1 MSHLRRSIHRLANV
15 WRGTRA
21 EQHLSRELSAHLRLM
36 QDDFERRGM
45 APEDARVA
53 ARRAFG
59 GVDRAKDLQRDARS
73 FPWLEDLRRDLAY
86 AGRTLRRS
94 PGFTIAAI
102 LTLALGIGANTAIFS
117 VVNAVLVRP
126 LPYPRSDRLVRFVE
140 NTGGT
145 GQSGAPERRS
155 AALTLSDLASFRE
168 EARSL
173 SHVGIYAPSTMIVT
187 GRGDPFRMHA
197 VRLSPA
203 VLQMVDAR
211 PVLGRIFDPREERTG
226 ADPVAVLSYASWQ
239 RHFAGASDVLGQ
251 HLTLDGRSF
260 AIVGVMPA
268 GFRFPDSQAQ
278 VWLPY
283 TVGSNMLRARVPP
296 IARVAD
302 GVSMDAAAAEVDSIL
317 RRLGATFDPQRSGQP
332 RFELEPLQEQLV
344 SSVRP
349 ALNVLAA
356 AVWFV
361 LLIACVNVA
370 NLVLARS
377 AARQREMVVRTAI
390 GAGRARLVRQLL
402 TESMLLAVIGGVAAV
417 GLAFVGIELLQ
428 RLAAIL
434 PRADLAVELGIPRLD
449 EIGVDARV
457 LVFAAVVTAITG
469 LISGLAPAIGLSRT
483 RDAEILRSGNS
494 LDAGVNPLR
503 RHRMQGAL
511 VIAEIALAML
521 LLVCGG
527 LLVHSFLKLSAVK
540 AGFDPAGVLTFAVY
554 APRPLV
560 APGSP
565 ASAPARA
572 APTADDILTNLQALP
587 EVSAAG
593 YAELLPFVRFRS
605 GVRLRMTPDPPS
617 TPPAPP
623 APGTQL
629 PPELPDTRIV
639 SRDFLPAMGIRVVEG
654 RGFGPDDTENGQ
666 KVLLINRTLARSGFL
681 GPHPIGT
688 RVYAAGKAPWLIV
701 GIVDDVRQYGLD
713 RAPDPQIF
721 IDARQLPISN
731 PNPYFAVRTNGNVTG
746 LVAAVRGTVKR
757 LNPDAIVDNVASMD
771 QLVSNSMSRPRLNA
785 VLMGIFAVVA
795 AMLSVVG
802 VYGVIAYSVAR
813 RTREIGIRVALGAKR
828 GEIIGMILGQAF
840 ALTLAGMALGLT
852 GAALAARYLE
862 RLLFG
867 LRPLDPLTFVVVSS
881 LFIAAAM
888 AASYIPARRATKIDP
903 MSALRAE

>member
-1 MSHLRRSIHRLANV
+1 MSHTKRFILRLTNV
-15 WRGTRA
+15 FRRGRA

-45 APEDARVA
+45 APEDARLA

-145 GQSGAPERRS
+145 EQSGAPERRS

-168 EARSL
+168 QARSL
-173 SHVGIYAPSTMIVT
+173 SHVGMYAPSTMIVT
-187 GRGDPFRMHA
+187 GRGEPFRMQG

-211 PVLGRIFDPREERTG
+211 PVLGRIFDPREESPG

-239 RHFAGASDVLGQ
+239 RHFGGASDVLGQ
-251 HLTLDGRSF
+251 HLTLDGRSV

-283 TVGSNMLRARVPP
+283 TVGGNMLRARVPP

-332 RFELEPLQEQLV
+332 RFELQPLQEQLV

-349 ALNVLAA
+349 ALKVLAA

-377 AARQREMVVRTAI
+377 AARQREMVVRAAI

-402 TESMLLAVIGGVAAV
+402 TESMLLAGIGGVAAI

-457 LVFAAVVTAITG
+457 LVFAAAVTAITG

-565 ASAPARA
+565 VSAPARA
-572 APTADDILTNLQALP
+572 VPTADILANLQALP

-605 GVRLRMTPDPPS
+605 GVRLRTTPDPPAA
-617 TPPAPP
+617 PPAPP

-639 SRDFLPAMGIRVVEG
+639 SRDFLTAMGIRVVDG
-654 RGFGPDDTENGQ
+654 RGFGADDTENGQ

-713 RAPDPQIF
+713 QAPDPQIF

-731 PNPYFAVRTNGNVTG
+731 PNPYFAVRTNGNVPG

-757 LNPDAIVDNVASMD
+757 LNPDAIVDDVASME

-785 VLMGIFAVVA
+785 VLMGIFAAVA

-828 GEIIGMILGQAF
+828 SEIVGMILGQGF

-881 LFIAAAM
+881 LFIAVAM